1 MSRCPRYKENKN
13 KMKNVNAC
21 EVKKIRYKKRNVRI
35 ISFLKKRSFTSF
47 KENRKRVIKMAELEA
62 RLLGGG
68 GNAKSVFGV
77 GRNFSW

>member
-68 GNAKSVFGV
+68 GNA
-77 GRNFSW
+77 

>member
-1 MSRCPRYKENKN
+1 
-13 KMKNVNAC
+13 MKNVNAC
-21 EVKKIRYKKRNVRI
+21 EVKKIRSSSSQEEQKRNIRI
-35 ISFLKKRSFTSF
+35 ISFFLKEAFFHFLF

-77 GRNFSW
+77 GRNFSWWNS

>member
-13 KMKNVNAC
+13 KMKNVNVC

>member
-13 KMKNVNAC
+13 KMKNVNVC

-62 RLLGGG
+62 RLLGEG
-68 GNAKSVFGV
+68 ATRKVFGV

>member
-1 MSRCPRYKENKN
+1 
-13 KMKNVNAC
+13 MKNVNAC

-68 GNAKSVFGV
+68 GNA
-77 GRNFSW
+77 